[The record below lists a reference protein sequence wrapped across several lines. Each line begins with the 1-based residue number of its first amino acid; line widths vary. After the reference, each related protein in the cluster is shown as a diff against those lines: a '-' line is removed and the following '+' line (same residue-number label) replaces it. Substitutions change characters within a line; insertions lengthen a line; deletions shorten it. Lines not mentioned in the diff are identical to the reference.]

1 MLFMYSGVVTSFKG
15 KKLVGNL
22 EQLCE
27 EKYHFHYK
35 LPRLGTCESHPRK
48 RTCHENTDNH
58 KF

>member
-1 MLFMYSGVVTSFKG
+1 MYSGVVTSFKG

-35 LPRLGTCESHPRK
+35 LPRLGTRESHPRK